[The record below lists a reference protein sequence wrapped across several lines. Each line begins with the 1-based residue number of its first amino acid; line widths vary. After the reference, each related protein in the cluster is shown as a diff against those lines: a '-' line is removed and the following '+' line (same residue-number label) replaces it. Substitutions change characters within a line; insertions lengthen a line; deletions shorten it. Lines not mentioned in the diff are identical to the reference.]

1 MLIVGKDEP
10 SERAEKETTVLIAAK
25 NGVTEIAKNI
35 QEYFPV
41 AIQDK
46 NPKNKKIIRLTMQN
60 RQQLELGNG
69 KRKKIS
75 CLFLLTMNVGK
86 RV

>member
-1 MLIVGKDEP
+1 MIVTNYLIIILISGKDEP
-10 SERAEKETTVLIAAK
+10 AGNETSVLVAAK
-25 NGVTEIAKNI
+25 NGVSEIAKNI

-69 KRKKIS
+69 KRKNLIV
-75 CLFLLTMNVGK
+75 CLKLQ
-86 RV
+86 